1 MRKYSVTSPRFPGEL
16 IFGYDTEGVL
26 KYYENN
32 AQLEPQHIEWLYGQ
46 FPLTVGDLERIVTKG
61 TITDITDL
69 SFDAFWEAF
78 AYKVS
83 RKDAE
88 KAWRGLGENDKANAI
103 AGIKRY
109 NYYLQTHKSIER
121 LHPATYLNKRR
132 FEDKF

>member
-1 MRKYSVTSPRFPGEL
+1 MRKYSVTSSRFTGEL
-16 IFGYDTEGVL
+16 IFGYDAEGVL

-32 AQLEPQHIEWLYGQ
+32 AQLEPPHIEWLYSR
-46 FPLTVGDLERIVTKG
+46 FPLTVSTLERIVTVG
-61 TITDITDL
+61 NITDITDL
-69 SFDAFWEAF
+69 SFDAFWEAY

-88 KAWRGLGENDKANAI
+88 KAWRGLVENDKVNAI
-103 AGIKRY
+103 DGIKRY